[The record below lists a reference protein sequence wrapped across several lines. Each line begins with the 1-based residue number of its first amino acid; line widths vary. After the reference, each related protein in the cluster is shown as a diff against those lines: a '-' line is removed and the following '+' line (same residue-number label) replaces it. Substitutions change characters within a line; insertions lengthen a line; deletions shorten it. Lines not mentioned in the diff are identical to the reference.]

1 MTAGEKARLVSA
13 VQRAGEIVDR
23 LSTDGDSLF
32 LKDMKALQDELYGIP
47 EKPDPDVRKLGE
59 QLGSAVSGLVGENA
73 TVNVYV
79 TVNGK

>member
-1 MTAGEKARLVSA
+1 MTAGEKARLDLAASRVG
-13 VQRAGEIVDR
+13 VIIGK
-23 LSTDGDSLF
+23 LSPTGDSPF
-32 LKDMKALQDELYGIP
+32 LEDMKALQDELYAIP

>member
-1 MTAGEKARLVSA
+1 MTAGEKARLDSA
-13 VQRAGEIVDR
+13 VKHAGEIIDK
-23 LSTDGDSLF
+23 LSPTDDSPF
-32 LKDMKALQDELYGIP
+32 LRDMKALQNELKAIP
-47 EKPDPDVRKLGE
+47 EKPDTCAQKLGE